1 MEGQR
6 KKGRKEEEGVDECVG
21 LREGKG
27 EKERKGGRKGREK
40 EEEEGTR
47 RYKKE
52 SIIVFTP
59 QDKTETVRGG

>member
-1 MEGQR
+1 MEGRR
-6 KKGRKEEEGVDECVG
+6 KKRRKEGEGVDECVG

-27 EKERKGGRKGREK
+27 EKERKGGRKGRE

-52 SIIVFTP
+52 SIIIFTP
-59 QDKTETVRGG
+59 QDKTETVCGG